1 MEENTMVNTN
11 NAVNAVKPVKEHR
24 ISTGGAV
31 GIVSGVGAICAA
43 IGWFGRML
51 WDKNKD
57 RRAAKKDTKKL
68 ESKDV
73 PAEGEV
79 K

>member
-11 NAVNAVKPVKEHR
+11 NAVNAVKPVERR

-31 GIVSGVGAICAA
+31 GIVSGATLLGTV
-43 IGWFGRML
+43 IGWIGHWGYGKLKAR
-51 WDKNKD
+51 N
-57 RRAAKKDTKKL
+57 AAKKDTKKP
-68 ESKDV
+68 ESKEV